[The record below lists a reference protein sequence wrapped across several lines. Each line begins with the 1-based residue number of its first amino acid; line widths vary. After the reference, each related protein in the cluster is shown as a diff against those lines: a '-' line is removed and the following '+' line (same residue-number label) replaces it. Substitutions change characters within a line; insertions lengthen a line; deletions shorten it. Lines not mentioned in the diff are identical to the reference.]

1 MFCVSKIFNFQSKT
15 ITRAAILLLF
25 FGLVSKLLALVRDR
39 LLAGRFG
46 AGQELDIY
54 FAAFRIPDF
63 VFGIMIMGG
72 LATVFLPVFSEYF
85 KKSEEDGWKLANN
98 ALNCFLILLI
108 ATCALLAVFTPYLIK
123 FIIPG
128 FNQES
133 RDLAISLTRIMFL
146 SPIFLGISSI
156 FSGILHYFNKFLI
169 YSLAPVLYNLGII
182 IGILFFVPAFGLKG
196 LAFGVILGAILHWI
210 IQIPATKFSGYR
222 YSFIFNFRHPGLVKI
237 FKLVIPRTIGSA
249 AYHIN
254 LIVVTAIASTL
265 TVGSIA
271 VLNFSNNLQYLP
283 VGLIGLSF
291 ALASFP
297 ALSKAWVDKAKE
309 KFLESFSLVFRQVLF
324 LMIPTS
330 VLVFLLRAQFVRLIL
345 GTGQF
350 GWLETRLTAASLG
363 LFCFGIF
370 AISLIPLLARTF
382 YSLHDTKTPVFI
394 GLASVS
400 LNIALSFIF
409 INLLEKMGV
418 FYNFTSNILRL
429 EGIKNIS
436 IVGLPLALSISG
448 IFQFSLLVI
457 FLKIKMGDIRLKKI
471 LQSFWKI
478 LLSSILLGV
487 FTYFSL
493 RFASGFV
500 NMNTFSGVFVQTIF
514 GGTIGVLV
522 YIFSSFFF
530 GSPEMISLLRKFSKN
545 NNGRTEH
552 S

>member
-1 MFCVSKIFNFQSKT
+1 MFCLSKILNFQSRT
-15 ITRAAILLLF
+15 ITRAAALLF
-25 FGLVSKLLALVRDR
+25 FSGLISKLLALARDR
-39 LLAGRFG
+39 MLAGRFG

-85 KKSEEDGWKLANN
+85 KKSEQDGWKLANN
-98 ALNCFLILLI
+98 ALNYFLVLLVV
-108 ATCALLAVFTPYLIK
+108 ACALLAVFTPYLIK

-146 SPIFLGISSI
+146 SPILLGISSI
-156 FSGILHYFNKFLI
+156 FSGILHYFNKFLV
-169 YSLAPVLYNLGII
+169 YSLSPILYNLGII
-182 IGILFFVPAFGLKG
+182 IGILFFVPVFGLKG
-196 LAFGVILGAILHWI
+196 LAFGVILGAGLHWI
-210 IQIPATKFSGYR
+210 IQIPAAKSSGYG
-222 YSFIFNFRHPGLVKI
+222 YSFIFNFKHSGLVKI
-237 FKLVIPRTIGSA
+237 FKLIIPRTIGSA

-271 VLNFSNNLQYLP
+271 VFNFSNNLQYFP
-283 VGLIGLSF
+283 VSLVGLSF

-297 ALSKAWVDKAKE
+297 VLSRAWVDKAKE

-324 LMIPTS
+324 LMIPIS
-330 VLVFLLRAQFVRLIL
+330 VLMFLLRAQFVRLIL

-363 LFCFGIF
+363 LFCLGIF
-370 AISLIPLLARTF
+370 AIALIPLLARTF

-400 LNIALSFIF
+400 LNVALSFLF
-409 INLLEKMGV
+409 VHLLEKGEG
-418 FYNFTSNILRL
+418 FYNFTAGILKL
-429 EGIKNIS
+429 EGIKSIS
-436 IVGLPLALSISG
+436 VVGLPLALSISG
-448 IFQFSLLVI
+448 IFQFFLLII
-457 FLKIKMGDIRLKKI
+457 FLRRKMGDIRLKKI
-471 LQSFWKI
+471 WQSFWKI

-500 NMNTFSGVFVQTIF
+500 NMNTFSGVFIQTVF
-514 GGTIGVLV
+514 GGIIGVLI
-522 YIFSSFFF
+522 YAFSSFFL
-530 GSPEMISLLRKFSKN
+530 GSPEIISLLKKFSKK
-545 NNGRTEH
+545 
-552 S
+552 

>member
-222 YSFIFNFRHPGLVKI
+222 YSFIFNFRHLGLVKI

-297 ALSKAWVDKAKE
+297 VLSKAWVDKAKE

-330 VLVFLLRAQFVRLIL
+330 ILMFLLRAQFVRLIL

-400 LNIALSFIF
+400 LNIALSFLF
-409 INLLEKMGV
+409 VNLLEKMGV
-418 FYNFTSNILRL
+418 FYHFTSEILKL

-436 IVGLPLALSISG
+436 VIGLPLALSISG
-448 IFQFSLLVI
+448 IFQFFLLVI
-457 FLKIKMGDIRLKKI
+457 FLKRKMGDIRLKKI
-471 LQSFWKI
+471 WQSFWKI

-493 RFASGFV
+493 RLASGFV
-500 NMNTFSGVFVQTIF
+500 NMNTFSGVFIQTIF
-514 GGTIGVLV
+514 GGIIGVLI